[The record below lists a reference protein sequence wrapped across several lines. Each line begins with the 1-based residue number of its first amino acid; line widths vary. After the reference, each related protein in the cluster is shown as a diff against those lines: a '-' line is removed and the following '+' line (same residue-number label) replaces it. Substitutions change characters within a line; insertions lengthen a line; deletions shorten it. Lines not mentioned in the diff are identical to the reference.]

1 MSPTAVKHTLVLY
14 AGQVYWFDPKFSTK
28 QLAYHHLPMSSL
40 FLLNVYGFCIRTYV
54 GTKLGFCRRIYVTKF
69 TLLFLQR
76 FSSDGSLMGLDN
88 PAFHDISYS
97 IEEKE
102 SHDGFG
108 GKNPDLI
115 GKPPSADELIKI
127 IHFEPPIDK

>member
-1 MSPTAVKHTLVLY
+1 
-14 AGQVYWFDPKFSTK
+14 
-28 QLAYHHLPMSSL
+28 
-40 FLLNVYGFCIRTYV
+40 
-54 GTKLGFCRRIYVTKF
+54 
-69 TLLFLQR
+69 
-76 FSSDGSLMGLDN
+76 MGLDN

-127 IHFEPPIDK
+127 IHFEPPIDKLRFKIELKFAVANKNAENSSV